1 MKLPQRSFSALV
13 LCVVALITAA
23 SHAQAPPQTKAADQ
37 ALVQLFAAASTD
49 EARAALLQQHPELSD
64 QANRTALS
72 TYANAMLQRRELA
85 AAESAFRSLLWLADY
100 RKDDRGRAGALSGL
114 GSVWGQRGNLTHA
127 LTLLHQALAL
137 AEPIGDPIVLQPIY
151 STLGVVERRLGDYDK
166 AAASFERSLALAIG
180 LKRADMEGRVYNN
193 IGAMHLSRG
202 HLDQALDYFKRSLDK
217 KQDDGGRGTIDMA
230 NTLNNIGAVHEEL
243 GDVQQALPYFTRA
256 RDLMEKIGAPAGA
269 ITALGN
275 IGHARAA
282 LGQTVLARQAFQEAL
297 TRGEAAGDGNAV
309 ATILHNLGNLERESG
324 DLESAESFHRRSFAM
339 REAGGDVAGLSESR
353 AELARLMLMLGRLP
367 EAEAEA
373 TRAVTVAG
381 AAGQLGHLARAQLY
395 LGQVYERQDRLDK
408 ALSAFEAAVTAAERL
423 RESSPRGERARQV
436 FLDQRVGPYYSVAA
450 IHARAGR
457 PLEGLIAVER
467 VRARTLLDILA
478 TGRQPKRALTDDERA
493 RELALDAAALSFSL
507 QLAEMQ
513 KAARPNATVV
523 SSLQESL
530 RVARQE
536 KEAFTIALYA
546 ARPQLRILRGDA
558 PLITAERLGAVLT
571 PGTAAI
577 EFVVEPSRVW
587 AYLAVGGPAGI
598 DVSVKQLTLGG
609 DALRALASDFT
620 GQVARRDLSF
630 AVTSGTL
637 YSALLGAFDRQLN
650 GIRHL
655 IIVPDAVLWKVPFQA
670 LISPRGRFL
679 IEERAVSY
687 APSLSALAA
696 LHERQSR
703 RAAAPPF
710 MLALGDPATASAARL
725 PEAAREVQSLGKLYG
740 AGRSAVFV
748 SASATEESFRKE
760 VSKASVVHIAT
771 HGVLDDNN
779 PMYSHLKLAVDDLYP
794 DGRLEAWELLDLDI
808 NADVAVLS
816 ACHTASGAIGG
827 GEGVVGLS
835 WALFAAGA
843 SSAVVS
849 QWEVDSAS
857 TTALMVGFHQRL
869 LDRKPAA
876 TTTSDALREAA
887 VNLMK
892 DPRFRHPFYW
902 AGFIVIGAR

>member
-1 MKLPQRSFSALV
+1 MRVKHLPLQLFIAAL
-13 LCVVALITAA
+13 LTMAG
-23 SHAQAPPQTKAADQ
+23 HAQAPPPATPVDQ
-37 ALVQLFAAASTD
+37 ALIQSFAGAATD
-49 EARAALLQQHPELSD
+49 ELRAALLLQRPELSD
-64 QANRTALS
+64 QANRSALS
-72 TYANAMLQRRELA
+72 AFANTMLQRRELT
-85 AAESAFRSLLWLADY
+85 AAEGAFRSLLWLADQ
-100 RKDDRGRAGALSGL
+100 RKDDRGRASALSGL
-114 GSVWGQRGNLTHA
+114 GSVFGQRGNLTHA
-127 LTLLHQALAL
+127 LSLLHQALAL
-137 AEPIGDPIVLQPIY
+137 AEPTGDPLVLQPIY
-151 STLGVVERRLGDYDK
+151 STLGVVQRRLGDYDK
-166 AAASFERSLALAIG
+166 ATASFDRSLALAIG

-202 HLDQALDYFKRSLDK
+202 HLDQALDYFKRSLEK

-230 NTLNNIGAVHEEL
+230 NTLNNIGAVYEEL

-282 LGQTVLARQAFQEAL
+282 LGQTALARQAFQEAL
-297 TRGEAAGDGNAV
+297 TRAEAAGDGNAV
-309 ATILHNLGNLERESG
+309 ATILHNLGNLEREGG
-324 DLESAESFHRRSFAM
+324 DLKSAEAFQRRSLAM
-339 REAGGDVAGLSESR
+339 REAGGDVAGLAESR
-353 AELARLMLMLGRLP
+353 AELARLLLMMGRLT

-373 TRAVTVAG
+373 SRAVTVAS

-395 LGQVYERQDRLDK
+395 LGQVYERQDRLDQ
-408 ALSAFEAAVTAAERL
+408 ALSAFEGAVTTAERL
-423 RESSPRGERARQV
+423 RESSPSGERARQV

-457 PLEGLIAVER
+457 NLQGLMAVER

-478 TGRQPKRALTDDERA
+478 TGRQPKRALTDDERG
-493 RELALDAAALSFSL
+493 REQALDAAALSLSL
-507 QLAEMQ
+507 QLAEVQ
-513 KAARPNATVV
+513 RAPTPNAAVV
-523 SSLQESL
+523 SSLQEAL

-546 ARPQLRILRGDA
+546 SRPELRMLRGDA
-558 PLITAERLGAVLT
+558 PLITVEQLGAVLV

-587 AYLAVGGPAGI
+587 AYLALAGPSGI
-598 DVSVKQLTLGG
+598 DVSVKQLSLGG
-609 DALRALASDFT
+609 DALRALAAEFT
-620 GQVARRDLSF
+620 KQVAQRDLSF
-630 AVTSGTL
+630 AATSTKL
-637 YSALLGAFDRQLN
+637 YAALIGAFDQQLTN
-650 GIRHL
+650 VRHL
-655 IIVPDAVLWKVPFQA
+655 IVVPDAALWQVPFQA
-670 LISPRGRFL
+670 LQSPRGRFL

-696 LHERQSR
+696 LHERQRR
-703 RAAAPPF
+703 RAAARPF
-710 MLALGDPATASAARL
+710 MLALGDPATGSAARL

-748 SASATEESFRKE
+748 AAAATEGSLREG
-760 VSKASVVHIAT
+760 VSKASVLHIAT

-779 PMYSHLKLAVDDLYP
+779 PMYSHLKLAADDAYP

-816 ACHTASGAIGG
+816 ACQTASGAIGG

-849 QWEVDSAS
+849 QWEVDSTS
-857 TTALMVGFHQRL
+857 TTSLMLDFHERL
-869 LDRKPAA
+869 LQRKPGGP
-876 TTTSDALREAA
+876 TTSDALRQAA
-887 VNLMK
+887 VQLMK